1 MDGSTEAS
9 QRQEAARCLLD
20 AAFVC
25 PHTDAD
31 GLAAGAIA
39 LRARGE
45 SAEDAVILGRGATP
59 WAPGSIPA
67 KRPAA
72 ILDWGVRELEGPALF
87 VDHHAPEADGFEDQI
102 VVSGYG
108 REPEVST
115 SVLMGEVIHDAPAWV
130 VAVGAYGDLG
140 DRAWKLPALA
150 GMTKSHVKK
159 LVPLVNAPRRLPD
172 GPIRTA
178 LQILIDAE
186 DAKGALNDPRIAQ
199 LSDAKDE
206 WQSGLKAALRT
217 APDVFGN
224 FALIRFTSPY
234 QVHPLVA
241 QTWARRLAPN
251 IVIAANDD
259 YIPGMVNFALR
270 GGDGDLRAVLHGALP
285 DEGGEFAHGHDRAT
299 GGSLSHDRFDV
310 LIDKLRT
317 S

>member
-1 MDGSTEAS
+1 MDIHTEEL
-9 QRQEAARCLLD
+9 RREAARRCLQD

-39 LRARGE
+39 LRARGDA
-45 SAEDAVILGRGATP
+45 AENAIILGRGATP
-59 WAPGSIPA
+59 WAAGDVPDE
-67 KRPAA
+67 RPAA
-72 ILDWGVRELEGPALF
+72 ILDWGVRRFEGPAVF
-87 VDHHAPEADGFEDQI
+87 VDHHAPETEGHTDQI
-102 VVSGYG
+102 IISGYA

-115 SVLMGEVIHDAPAWV
+115 SVLMGELVPVAPAWV

-140 DRAWKLPALA
+140 DRAWELPALA
-150 GMTKSHVKK
+150 GITKSHVKK

-172 GPIRTA
+172 GPIRAA
-178 LQILIDAE
+178 LQILIEGE
-186 DAKGALNDPRIAQ
+186 DAKGALNHPRIAE
-199 LSDAKDE
+199 LSDAKEE
-206 WQSGLKAALRT
+206 WQGGLKAALRT

-251 IVIAANDD
+251 VVIAANDD

-270 GGDGDLRAVLHGALP
+270 GGNGDLRAILHEALP
-285 DEGGEFAHGHDRAT
+285 GEGGEFAHGHDRAT
-299 GGSLSHDRFDV
+299 GGSLPHDRFDA
-310 LIDKLRT
+310 LIGKLRA